1 MRRGAVISPR
11 PLFGAGAAGDGG
23 QGDPAPPVLPL
34 GGPGP
39 RPVPRPLFT
48 ARQRGTGAGPERPG
62 PGQKERARQERQPR
76 AGRQKEAQA
85 RGEALS
91 GPGEGAAKEAHPTT
105 LAAVSAEQGATGPA
119 PDASSTGT
127 GPQPPQ
133 PLDEAARAAAEAM
146 EQAQAALQRAAAQ
159 AAAMERAQ
167 AEAESMRDQYVCGL
181 AELARAQALDF
192 RNLENELSD
201 LAIEIAREILLREI
215 GADRLYVV
223 RLVEAALRVVVEE
236 EAATVLIAPSDLAL
250 LEQERPRLEV
260 ARGGGL
266 VRVTADPSL
275 HPGDCV
281 VQVGRARIDARLG
294 DRLERVRQALHGVDT
309 ETE

>member
-1 MRRGAVISPR
+1 MRKGAATPSRPLFGAAGEPRGASPVVSLGRGGPGPAPR
-11 PLFGAGAAGDGG
+11 PLFGARVAGE
-23 QGDPAPPVLPL
+23 
-34 GGPGP
+34 
-39 RPVPRPLFT
+39 RPVQQP
-48 ARQRGTGAGPERPG
+48 A
-62 PGQKERARQERQPR
+62 QKERPDRPDRHDRPAR
-76 AGRQKEAQA
+76 A
-85 RGEALS
+85 R
-91 GPGEGAAKEAHPTT
+91 
-105 LAAVSAEQGATGPA
+105 AEQREDLFPAAHAAPALAGGKADASA
-119 PDASSTGT
+119 PDAPAPMT
-127 GPQPPQ
+127 
-133 PLDEAARAAAEAM
+133 LDEVARAAAEAA
-146 EQAQAALQRAAAQ
+146 EARAQAEAAREQAAAQ

-167 AEAESMRDQYVCGL
+167 AEAESMRDRYLRGL
-181 AELARAQALDF
+181 SELARAQALDF

-236 EAATVLIAPSDLAL
+236 EAATVLIAPADLAL

-266 VRVTADPSL
+266 VRVTSDPSL